1 MKKLLAKATISRNS
15 NDIVTLQIRDFNS
28 RNQFVSL
35 EFTLEQYALLVT
47 GLAEIQCNM
56 EVKCL
61 DTVGKI
67 KISEEITLTCPRI
80 DLNKEQYR
88 KWIKE
93 NFKDEGWEIN
103 ALLGSHDSIRNTK
116 DGAILRFSVFKYVD
130 PDSI

>member
-1 MKKLLAKATISRNS
+1 MKKLLGKATISRNS
-15 NDIVTLQIRDFNS
+15 NDIVTPQVRDFNS
-28 RNQFVSL
+28 RNQFVSS

-56 EVKCL
+56 EVKRL

-67 KISEEITLTCPRI
+67 KISEERTITCPRI

-103 ALLGSHDSIRNTK
+103 AIMILSVNTK
-116 DGAILRFSVFKYVD
+116 DGAILRFYVSKYVD
-130 PDSI
+130 PDSICSL

>member
-1 MKKLLAKATISRNS
+1 MKKLLGKATISRNS
-15 NDIVTLQIRDFNS
+15 NDIVTPQVRDFNS
-28 RNQFVSL
+28 RNQFVSS

-56 EVKCL
+56 EVKRL

-67 KISEEITLTCPRI
+67 KISEERTITCPRI

-103 ALLGSHDSIRNTK
+103 AIMILSVNTK

-130 PDSI
+130 PDSICSL